1 MKSNR
6 PTEPESEVAIREHV
20 FDGIE
25 EYDNNLPNW
34 WLFTFYAAIVI
45 FIVGLFIYY
54 QAPFRIPDD
63 GERIDR
69 EIAGI
74 EAKKTAE
81 LESMLASLSNE
92 SLQGMS
98 ADASH
103 TAAGKA
109 IFDAKCS
116 ACHGLDLSA
125 TMGGIQLPGLPLNDS
140 EWKYGGT
147 PLEIM
152 KIVTDGSPD
161 VTKGMVAWKAQLSP
175 SEIAQVVAY
184 ILSQQKT

>member
-1 MKSNR
+1 MKKQQ
-6 PTEPESEVAIREHV
+6 PAEPEVAIREHV

-25 EYDNNLPNW
+25 EYDNKLPNW
-34 WLFTFYAAIVI
+34 WLFTLYASIV
-45 FIVGLFIYY
+45 LFVAGWFVYY
-54 QAPFRIPDD
+54 QTPFRIPSDE
-63 GERIDR
+63 ERIDR
-69 EIAGI
+69 AIAAI

-98 ADASH
+98 ADATH
-103 TAAGKA
+103 TSAGKA
-109 IFDAKCS
+109 IYDAKCS

-125 TMGGIQLPGLPLNDS
+125 TMAGIQLPGLPLNDS

-152 KIVTDGSPD
+152 KIVTEGSPD

-184 ILSQQKT
+184 ILSQQPGA